1 MRTMPLSEVKD
12 KLSGLV
18 DEAESTHEIITITKH
33 GRPAAVLMAAEEL
46 EWLRETIYWLSKPG
60 VRELIDEADRAIA
73 TGDTMGSDDLR
84 RQLGLPA
91 R

>member
-1 MRTMPLSEVKD
+1 
-12 KLSGLV
+12 
-18 DEAESTHEIITITKH
+18 
-33 GRPAAVLMAAEEL
+33 MAAEEL